1 MSPSPNQCGVRG
13 WRRVTFQTAQY
24 PVVTCWSV
32 TEAFVF
38 GFLYVVLACLIDLEL
53 PYQPFF
59 CSGVLGKLTLGSRGY
74 FFLIDTDGSRRSH
87 VNQAHSAE
95 EPCVNAAASV
105 SIRKKYPLEPRVRET
120 LVVSKVLGGFF
131 FSSETVNYRLMG
143 NCSDGADRKF
153 EVSEQLPWFHRS
165 VLKGT
170 EKRATKKRA
179 TCFATL
185 LQNELNTDAAR
196 FTTHIKPVLQQIR
209 LLTGLNVGG
218 KTRNNAIQR
227 VLQQCYKKSCTFFV
241 ARFSVP
247 AVLWSAR
254 WPRWRGFPAK
264 LQYR

>member
-1 MSPSPNQCGVRG
+1 METCDISDCTISCCNVLKRYWGVRVWFSLCCTG
-13 WRRVTFQTAQY
+13 LFDWFGAALPTFFLFGCLRETY
-24 PVVTCWSV
+24 P
-32 TEAFVF
+32 
-38 GFLYVVLACLIDLEL
+38 G
-53 PYQPFF
+53 
-59 CSGVLGKLTLGSRGY
+59 
-74 FFLIDTDGSRRSH
+74 FLIDTDGSRRSH
-87 VNQAHSAE
+87 VGEAQSAE

-143 NCSDGADRKF
+143 NCSDEADRKF

-185 LQNELNTDAAR
+185 LQNELNTDVAR

-218 KTRNNAIQR
+218 KTRNIAIQR

>member
-1 MSPSPNQCGVRG
+1 MSPSPNPCGVRG

-170 EKRATKKRA
+170 EKRATKNVQ
-179 TCFATL
+179 L
-185 LQNELNTDAAR
+185 
-196 FTTHIKPVLQQIR
+196 VLQHCC
-209 LLTGLNVGG
+209 
-218 KTRNNAIQR
+218 KTSWIAMLR
-227 VLQQCYKKSCTFFV
+227 VLPPT
-241 ARFSVP
+241 
-247 AVLWSAR
+247 
-254 WPRWRGFPAK
+254 
-264 LQYR
+264 